1 MVLNTFSSCTPV
13 DYLLH
18 WTVGLKGAS
27 PTPSPGTCEP
37 FPHSPSFP
45 APDTALHKAALSP
58 SSCPSAPIW
67 PLSFLGADPISLCST
82 RTFLLHLSGRSPSP
96 ALPLAA
102 HGPPQSGG
110 DGEDGRVPTAQPW
123 QPPASWGPAVRVPLE
138 RGAGTAPQSPL
149 ELRGLG
155 GPLSSG
161 TTWLHWPLS
170 LPCASQAVSLGVHP
184 RGLPSNPKSNP
195 KSNPT
200 RREPCGRGGEAPRT
214 CLCSLRPKPAA
225 ASEPWPAGCAGLR
238 VTHIPA
244 PRERNS
250 PQHGRIHFLSCSQ
263 RPWQSSGRVGSAL
276 LPIHVERGPK
286 TLCPN
291 RAWPLLGCKGG
302 GSDRQHWA

>member
-1 MVLNTFSSCTPV
+1 M
-13 DYLLH
+13 
-18 WTVGLKGAS
+18 
-27 PTPSPGTCEP
+27 
-37 FPHSPSFP
+37 
-45 APDTALHKAALSP
+45 
-58 SSCPSAPIW
+58 
-67 PLSFLGADPISLCST
+67 
-82 RTFLLHLSGRSPSP
+82 
-96 ALPLAA
+96 
-102 HGPPQSGG
+102 
-110 DGEDGRVPTAQPW
+110 
-123 QPPASWGPAVRVPLE
+123 SWGA
-138 RGAGTAPQSPL
+138 
-149 ELRGLG
+149 
-155 GPLSSG
+155 LSSG

-184 RGLPSNPKSNP
+184 RGLPSNP

-291 RAWPLLGCKGG
+291 QAWPLLGCKGG
-302 GSDRQHWA
+302 GSGRQHWAWAAPAHRQRNILAFFFGCVFCKALPLPPVANRGCRHP